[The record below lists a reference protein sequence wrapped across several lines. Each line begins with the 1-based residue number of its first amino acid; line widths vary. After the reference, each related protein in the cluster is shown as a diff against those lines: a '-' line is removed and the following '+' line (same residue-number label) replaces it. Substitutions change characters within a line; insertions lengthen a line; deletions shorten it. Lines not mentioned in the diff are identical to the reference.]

1 MDHKQEEAEVEKEA
15 AAVGGW
21 GEGENAM
28 RHAIVPFDKAEP
40 LEVRQT

>member
-21 GEGENAM
+21 GEVEDAM